1 MTAVCRRLCTLPFLR
16 PRVFLRSREKV
27 EVIISLRAFPSAHSC
42 NDKIFSAIVAT
53 PFARREEGIPPPA
66 HKIAPLPDLA
76 HLVECA
82 RRHPEINFV
91 AAHCG
96 GTAAGNIERL
106 AKLSQGLDNVY
117 ADTSFRSHEDIELMI
132 ELLGREKIMFGTDY
146 PFGSY
151 KRQVEQ
157 VMIAT
162 EGDPEL
168 RKLVFFENANRLL
181 HIV

>member
-1 MTAVCRRLCTLPFLR
+1 
-16 PRVFLRSREKV
+16 
-27 EVIISLRAFPSAHSC
+27 
-42 NDKIFSAIVAT
+42 
-53 PFARREEGIPPPA
+53 
-66 HKIAPLPDLA
+66 
-76 HLVECA
+76 
-82 RRHPEINFV
+82 
-91 AAHCG
+91 
-96 GTAAGNIERL
+96 
-106 AKLSQGLDNVY
+106 
-117 ADTSFRSHEDIELMI
+117 MI

-168 RKLVFFENANRLL
+168 RNLVFFENANRLL

>member
-106 AKLSQGLDNVY
+106 AKLSQGLD
-117 ADTSFRSHEDIELMI
+117 
-132 ELLGREKIMFGTDY
+132 KIMFGTDY